1 MAETGL
7 PPGWEV
13 RTSKSKGL
21 PYYFNTKTTESR
33 WDSPEG
39 TDPDKLKLFMANY
52 HSTKTGDAVSGGS
65 NDAIRAAHLLVK
77 HEGSRRPSSWREA
90 KITRTKDEAAEILKG
105 YEERIKSGET
115 TLAEL
120 AVTESDCSSA
130 RKGGDLGFFKRG
142 DMQREFEDAAFALQP
157 GEVSGLVETA
167 SGLHLIERLPN
178 A

>member
-1 MAETGL
+1 MCRSLTSVQAETGL

-39 TDPDKLKLFMANY
+39 TDPEKLKLFMANY
-52 HSTKTGDAVSGGS
+52 HSTKAGDAVSGGS

-90 KITRTKDEAAEILKG
+90 KITRSKDEAMEILKG
-105 YEERIKSGET
+105 YEQRIKSGET

-130 RKGGDLGFFKRG
+130 RKGGDL
-142 DMQREFEDAAFALQP
+142 
-157 GEVSGLVETA
+157 
-167 SGLHLIERLPN
+167 
-178 A
+178 